1 MKDCNV
7 RESFYSIL
15 FFMEEVGRWEKMYT
29 DLVIW
34 YKRYRKEILGI
45 KYCLF
50 RGDGWGRGGEN

>member
-1 MKDCNV
+1 
-7 RESFYSIL
+7 
-15 FFMEEVGRWEKMYT
+15 MEEVGRWEKMYT